1 MNDYETALEWF
12 QTNVIELENSKVLSV
27 VYTQEG
33 AVLMICT
40 EENQFKFWTTILWTN
55 FLNETGYQ
63 RLPKHDKYTPSR
75 ETLGWSESVTPD
87 NFEPIWKFWSN

>member
-1 MNDYETALEWF
+1 MDEHQTALEWF
-12 QTNVIELENSKVLSV
+12 QANVIELENPKPLSV

-40 EENQFKFWTTILWTN
+40 EENNYTYWTTILWTN

-63 RLPKHDKYTPSR
+63 RLPKHDKYVPRSLTKAVPAKK
-75 ETLGWSESVTPD
+75 P
-87 NFEPIWKFWSN
+87 FWKFW